1 MGSQCNDWRRADA
14 SRVTISQMDDPGCCI
29 KDGLERGKVEV
40 VLSFYWIAQRITNF
54 QAAMAAFQILELQ
67 EISECYNV
75 IKELGQ
81 GSYGKVLLAQTKLT
95 DRWLQDNSD
104 SGSSIENT
112 KNLLRVFSIWT
123 TTGHEISEE
132 GQNSTANFL
141 SMELSLSITLSDHP
155 NIITTYPI
163 FIGTMDHYVL
173 TQELATAGTLDD
185 IIQSQVGIPEEA
197 VKRCALQVSWAL
209 DYLHARGLVHRDLK
223 PDNVLLMDKD
233 CYQIKLSD
241 FGLTQPVGTY
251 VSSMSH
257 IIPYMAPELCELK
270 EGEYLTLSP
279 AIDTWAFGVL
289 LFVISTGYFPW
300 LEAIETDTMYQVYIN
315 WKKCPDRAP
324 PPAHWEMFSRE
335 AVKMFGNLLG
345 QCPSSRH
352 PILSVFDYLNFPWKI
367 NVLEC
372 GTDMEVSGGR
382 FGN

>member
-1 MGSQCNDWRRADA
+1 
-14 SRVTISQMDDPGCCI
+14 
-29 KDGLERGKVEV
+29 
-40 VLSFYWIAQRITNF
+40 
-54 QAAMAAFQILELQ
+54 MAAFQILELQ

-81 GSYGKVLLAQTKLT
+81 GYYGKVLLAETKLT
-95 DRWLQDNSD
+95 GQPLAMKLVRKDRTQLQ
-104 SGSSIENT
+104 T
-112 KNLLRVFSIWT
+112 
-123 TTGHEISEE
+123 
-132 GQNSTANFL
+132 FL
-141 SMELSLSITLSDHP
+141 MELSLSITLSDHP

-197 VKRCALQVSWAL
+197 VKRCALQISWAL

-251 VSSMSH
+251 VSAMSH

-270 EGEYLTLSP
+270 EGDYLILSP

-289 LFVISTGYFPW
+289 LFVISTGFFPW

-315 WKKCPDRAP
+315 WKKCPDQAP
-324 PPAHWEMFSRE
+324 PPALWKMFSRE

-345 QCPSSRH
+345 QCPSYRH

-372 GTDMEVSGGR
+372 GTDVEVQEEDLVIEVVEDSP
-382 FGN
+382 

>member
-1 MGSQCNDWRRADA
+1 MWPDLDLTVIWAKP
-14 SRVTISQMDDPGCCI
+14 VCI
-29 KDGLERGKVEV
+29 PTHTCDRQVVAEERV

-67 EISECYNV
+67 EISECCNV

-81 GSYGKVLLAQTKLT
+81 PLAMKLVRKDRTQLQT
-95 DRWLQDNSD
+95 
-104 SGSSIENT
+104 
-112 KNLLRVFSIWT
+112 
-123 TTGHEISEE
+123 
-132 GQNSTANFL
+132 FL
-141 SMELSLSITLSDHP
+141 MELSLSITLSDHP
-155 NIITTYPI
+155 DNICTYPI

-173 TQELATAGTLDD
+173 TQELVTAGTLDD

-197 VKRCALQVSWAL
+197 VSQEISWAL

-223 PDNVLLMDKD
+223 LDNVLLMDKD

-257 IIPYMAPELCELK
+257 YSIHGSRIL
-270 EGEYLTLSP
+270 G
-279 AIDTWAFGVL
+279 L
-289 LFVISTGYFPW
+289 LGFFFVISTGYFPW

-315 WKKCPDRAP
+315 WKKSPDRAP

-352 PILSVFDYLNFPWKI
+352 PIRSVFDYLNFPWKI

-372 GTDMEVSGGR
+372 GTDIDVQEEDLVIEVVDSQ
-382 FGN
+382 